1 MELENIPAVVTGGAS
16 GLGLAT
22 AQLLASKGASVSI
35 FDVNEPEGRSAA
47 HAIGA
52 VFQKVDVTDAASVTA
67 GLDVGEAAHGP
78 ARILVNCAGI
88 APGMKTVGR
97 ENTAHSLDTYRATVE
112 VNLIGTF
119 NVLSQFAARLAAQP
133 SLGEERGVIINTAS
147 VAAFHGQIG
156 QAAYASSKAGVVGLT
171 LPVARDLSQHLIRV
185 AAIAPGVFLTPM
197 VESFPKQVQDA
208 LGQQVPH
215 PSRLGHPAEFAH
227 MVEAIISNPMLNGEV
242 IRLDGAIRMPPK

>member
-52 VFQKVDVTDAASVTA
+52 VFQKVDVTDAASVIA

-133 SLGEERGVIINTAS
+133 SLGEERGVIVNTGS
-147 VAAFHGQIG
+147 VAARSGR
-156 QAAYASSKAGVVGLT
+156 L
-171 LPVARDLSQHLIRV
+171 
-185 AAIAPGVFLTPM
+185 LTP
-197 VESFPKQVQDA
+197 
-208 LGQQVPH
+208 H
-215 PSRLGHPAEFAH
+215 PRPAW
-227 MVEAIISNPMLNGEV
+227 
-242 IRLDGAIRMPPK
+242 LD